1 MAMKSAFVLAVVIVS
16 NIICYAAEA
25 PTQCA
30 GAPSPLSNDEV
41 IFFRITGST
50 NTPPVCYTVTR
61 TGTVIKETGASRF
74 ARRPGEAGASD
85 QQASIPASLAEKIF
99 GDVEAARP
107 FSELPK
113 AHCAK
118 SVSFG
123 TVQRVFFKG
132 ENSPDLSCGRGDEK
146 TETLKG
152 DLAQI
157 MSTAR
162 FAQAKP

>member
-1 MAMKSAFVLAVVIVS
+1 MKSAFVLAVFLFL
-16 NIICYAAEA
+16 NFICYAADA
-25 PTQCA
+25 PLQCA
-30 GAPSPLSNDEV
+30 SAPSPQSNDEA

-50 NTPPVCYTVTR
+50 NTPPVCYTVT
-61 TGTVIKETGASRF
+61 GSGAVNQVEQEPRGLQKGR
-74 ARRPGEAGASD
+74 ARLARPINKGVF
-85 QQASIPASLAEKIF
+85 QFLLRRRSLATL
-99 GDVEAARP
+99 RRRRR
-107 FSELPK
+107 FSDLPK

-146 TETLKG
+146 IETLKG

-157 MSTAR
+157 IGTAK
-162 FAQAKP
+162 FEPGKP

>member
-1 MAMKSAFVLAVVIVS
+1 MKSAFVLAVFLFL
-16 NIICYAAEA
+16 NFICYAADA
-25 PTQCA
+25 PLQCA
-30 GAPSPLSNDEV
+30 SAPSPQSNDEA

-61 TGTVIKETGASRF
+61 SGTVIKETGATRF
-74 ARRPGEAGASD
+74 ARRPGEAGPSD
-85 QQASIPASLAEKIF
+85 QQGSIPVSLAEKIF

-107 FSELPK
+107 FSDLPK

-146 TETLKG
+146 IETLKG

-157 MSTAR
+157 MSTAK
-162 FAQAKP
+162 FEPGKP